1 MTGEPNVV
9 RTPAVL
15 LRSLM
20 AVGTPSSGGRWPPP
34 RRSSSAR
41 AAAASARSG
50 VTVMNAPSVASS
62 AAMRASACSTR
73 SVGLTSPAHTAAA
86 CSSAD
91 RSCSRVTD
99 ADARPAGRCVRQC
112 GVDLTRDA
120 AAVLDASDPLAG
132 FRSRFAGTEDDG
144 GDGLLY
150 LDGNSLGRLPRDTP
164 AALTR
169 VVEEQWGRGLISS
182 WASWI
187 GEATRIGDVLADG
200 VLGARAGEVLVGDS
214 TSVNLYKL
222 LVAAVGARPGRDV
235 LVCTADDF
243 PTDRYIVAG
252 AAEASGMTVREVP
265 ADIDE
270 GLDPAVLAAA
280 LDERVAV
287 VVLSHVAYRSGA
299 LADLAAVTRQA
310 RDAGALVLWDLS
322 HSVGAVPVELAA
334 AGADLAI
341 GCTYKYLNG
350 GPGAPAF
357 LYVRREL
364 QEELRSPIRGWFGH
378 RDQFAMGPTYEPAGG
393 IERFGVGTPPVLAT
407 AAVEVGARLVAEA
420 GVPRLAGEGRA
431 LTGLAGGPGGARLG
445 PPDLVPPPPPDPARR
460 GSHVTFHHPA
470 AWQLTQAL
478 IDSGVVPDFRTPDRV
493 RLGPAPLYTRFVDVW
508 DGMDRFRALLEDAS
522 FERYPAE
529 RARVT

>member
-1 MTGEPNVV
+1 
-9 RTPAVL
+9 
-15 LRSLM
+15 
-20 AVGTPSSGGRWPPP
+20 
-34 RRSSSAR
+34 
-41 AAAASARSG
+41 
-50 VTVMNAPSVASS
+50 
-62 AAMRASACSTR
+62 
-73 SVGLTSPAHTAAA
+73 
-86 CSSAD
+86 
-91 RSCSRVTD
+91 
-99 ADARPAGRCVRQC
+99 
-112 GVDLTRDA
+112 VDLTRSA
-120 AAVLDASDPLAG
+120 AEALDEADSLAE
-132 FRSRFAGTEDDG
+132 FRKRFAGTEDDG
-144 GDGLLY
+144 GDRLIY
-150 LDGNSLGRLPRDTP
+150 LDGNSLGRLPLDTP
-164 AALTR
+164 AALAR
-169 VVEEQWGRGLISS
+169 IVEQQWGEGLVGS

-187 GEATRIGDVLADG
+187 GEATRVGDVLADG
-200 VLGARAGEVLVGDS
+200 VLGARPGEVLVGDS

-222 LVAAVGARPGRDV
+222 LVAAIGARPGRDV

-420 GVPRLAGEGRA
+420 GVPRLAEKGRA
-431 LTGLAGGPGGARLG
+431 LTELAVALG
-445 PPDLVPPPPPDPARR
+445 EAWLRPHGVVLASPRNPDRR
-460 GSHVTFHHPA
+460 GSHVTFAHAA

-478 IDSGVVPDFRTPDRV
+478 IDRRVVPDFRTPDRV
-493 RLGPAPLYTRFVDVW
+493 RLGMAPLYTRFVDVW
-508 DGMDRFRALLEDAS
+508 DALDRFRTVLD
-522 FERYPAE
+522 ERSHEAYPAE